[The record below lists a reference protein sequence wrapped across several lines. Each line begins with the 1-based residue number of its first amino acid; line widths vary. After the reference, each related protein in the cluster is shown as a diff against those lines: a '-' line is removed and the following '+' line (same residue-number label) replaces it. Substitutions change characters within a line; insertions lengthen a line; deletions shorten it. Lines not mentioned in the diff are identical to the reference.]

1 MLEQKNRSGSHMHD
15 AYIYINVIAPNL
27 LSIQKYN
34 IGKETLVGKNQ
45 LEDGTYQGSL
55 KDVVY
60 LG

>member
-1 MLEQKNRSGSHMHD
+1 MHD